1 MNKPPPTI
9 FRIQDWRGTLVAALV
24 GLLIVM
30 AIVMKW
36 LVEFQVSAAQERRS
50 LEALARRA
58 EAQCFGLATHRAT
71 QACLAQRAV
80 QANLAK

>member
-1 MNKPPPTI
+1 MNKPAPSI
-9 FRIQDWRGTLVAALV
+9 FRIQDWRGTLVAALI

-71 QACLAQRAV
+71 QACLAQRAA
-80 QANLAK
+80 QASLAK

>member
-1 MNKPPPTI
+1 MNKPPPSI
-9 FRIQDWRGTLVAALV
+9 FRIQDWRGTLVAALI

-36 LVEFQVSAAQERRS
+36 LVEFQVSAAQDRRS
-50 LEALARRA
+50 PEALARRA

-71 QACLAQRAV
+71 QACLAQQAV
-80 QANLAK
+80 QAKLAK

>member
-1 MNKPPPTI
+1 MNKSQTSI
-9 FRIQDWRGTLVAALV
+9 FRIQDWRGTLVAALI

>member
-80 QANLAK
+80 QAKLSK

>member
-1 MNKPPPTI
+1 MNKPAPSI
-9 FRIQDWRGTLVAALV
+9 FRIRDWRGTLVAALI

-71 QACLAQRAV
+71 QACLAQRAA
-80 QANLAK
+80 QANFAK

>member
-1 MNKPPPTI
+1 MNKPAPSI
-9 FRIQDWRGTLVAALV
+9 FRIRDWRGTLVAALI

-71 QACLAQRAV
+71 QACLAQRAA